1 MDQATIWQAVQAWP
15 AEEQR
20 AFAERLL
27 DDLDEGDGEPDDS
40 PEFLVELDRRLAEH
54 EADPSSAVPHE
65 QALKRMRGQA

>member
-27 DDLDEGDGEPDDS
+27 DGLDGEVPEIDD
-40 PEFLVELDRRLAEH
+40 ELAAELDRRC
-54 EADPSSAVPHE
+54 ADADAHPEKLIPWE
-65 QALKRMRGQA
+65 QVLEKLRRKS